1 MSSRVAQNIAANFF
15 GRGWGALLSIV
26 LTPIYIELLGIEAYG
41 LVGFFI
47 TLQAML
53 GVLDMGLGAAAT
65 REAAVL
71 SAQADGARQIRNLMR
86 TLEWIYWGV
95 AAVIVLVIG
104 LLAPP
109 IARYWVNPQTLQP
122 DEVRAAIIL
131 IGCVIGAQW
140 PTSLYGGML
149 MGLQMQTS
157 ANVLYATF
165 STLRALGAVLV
176 IQISPSVVSFFQWQ
190 VFVSVVQTIVTA
202 AYLWKQVPTHD
213 HKPRFDLGLLHQ
225 IKRFAAEMSGMTLMA
240 TAFMQLDKLV
250 LSRVLT
256 LEHFGYYFAAA
267 TAASGLYIIIGP
279 IFAALFPRF
288 SQLVGRGEEASIRLL
303 YDRASQLMAAAV
315 LPAMAVM
322 VFFAEVLLMLWTRD
336 RPRAIGYRQHT
347 QRPNERSV
355 CVAARFGKRD
365 ASPEGKCRADAGVGA
380 GHHRAGVRLGRDRSR
395 DCLGGIYARVLDRQR
410 RNRWDGVRLP
420 GPEKLAMERSPSS
433 GRRCTHGRRS
443 RVWRAPGVRRR
454 RMGDHFSDRGVNLGG
469 RAHRHVDFL
478 AHDSAVREDPQLI
491 SANGL
496 RRPADPSRTRPQPIR
511 LGCLQIGADHLANQL
526 SERRPRPPTELGGGL
541 ARVTEQR
548 IDFGWAEIPVVD
560 GDDALT
566 GCVVAAFLGA
576 GSAPRNADPKLS
588 RRHLDEVSNAVL
600 VPGCNDEVLRH
611 FLLQHQPHRLDV
623 VFGVAPVSFRVQIA
637 EIQTLLR
644 AELDLRQCSRDLS
657 RDEIL
662 AANRRLVIEEN
673 SVACIHAIRFAV
685 VNGDPVGV

>member
-322 VFFAEVLLMLWTRD
+322 VFFAEDLLMLWTRD
-336 RPRAIGYRQHT
+336 RQTAENGATILVLLAIGNTLNGLMNVPYALQL
-347 QRPNERSV
+347 
-355 CVAARFGKRD
+355 
-365 ASPEGKCRADAGVGA
+365 ASGNAT
-380 GHHRAGVRLGRDRSR
+380 
-395 DCLGGIYARVLDRQR
+395 RVLK
-410 RNRWDGVRLP
+410 V
-420 GPEKLAMERSPSS
+420 
-433 GRRCTHGRRS
+433 
-443 RVWRAPGVRRR
+443 
-454 RMGDHFSDRGVNLGG
+454 
-469 RAHRHVDFL
+469 
-478 AHDSAVREDPQLI
+478 
-491 SANGL
+491 
-496 RRPADPSRTRPQPIR
+496 
-511 LGCLQIGADHLANQL
+511 
-526 SERRPRPPTELGGGL
+526 
-541 ARVTEQR
+541 
-548 IDFGWAEIPVVD
+548 
-560 GDDALT
+560 
-566 GCVVAAFLGA
+566 
-576 GSAPRNADPKLS
+576 
-588 RRHLDEVSNAVL
+588 NAVL
-600 VPGCNDEVLRH
+600 MLVSVPAIIALAYVLGGTGAATAWVGYTLAFWIANAVIVGKGFAYLDRRSWLWSGH
-611 FLLQHQPHRLDV
+611 LRPAAVALMVAAAGYGVRQVYGGGGWGITFLIVASTSAAVLIATLISSPTILQYVRT
-623 VFGVAPVSFRVQIA
+623 R
-637 EIQTLLR
+637 
-644 AELDLRQCSRDLS
+644 
-657 RDEIL
+657 
-662 AANRRLVIEEN
+662 N
-673 SVACIHAIRFAV
+673 
-685 VNGDPVGV
+685 